1 MTTATIAAPSSTTG
15 FMCMWNG
22 TKDNE
27 PAYVDYA
34 TGKTNVNEPKRV
46 EVVVQNIRTLDNK
59 PTLKQNGYELCK
71 HSTNLSPEQLLNSM
85 TPDGRKS
92 IEEVYYGECR
102 AIIRELTGAPVV
114 EPYIFR
120 VRQNGAN
127 PRDFGSKNVAN
138 AAMTKASLPI
148 AHVDRDRHTLRDG
161 IVEHFGRET
170 AAELMSKYKR
180 FAQINVWRGINDV
193 VRSWPLAFVDH
204 SKVPGWDYDTHMAV
218 VEPRNDPRVALRGPK
233 SQDSVLKCDEAYSY
247 YYASDMTRDE
257 VFVFS
262 SGDSDVSKVVP
273 HGAFWDYNSTDNAP
287 TRCSI
292 EVRAWVFFDN

>member
-1 MTTATIAAPSSTTG
+1 MSTVTVAAPSTTG
-15 FMCMWNG
+15 FMYMWNG

-46 EVVVQNIRTLDNK
+46 NIVVQNIRTLNNK
-59 PTLKQNGYELCK
+59 PTLKENGYELSK
-71 HSTNLSPEQLLNSM
+71 HTISLSPEQLLNGM
-85 TPDGRKS
+85 TPDGQKA
-92 IEEVYYGECR
+92 IKEVYYGECR
-102 AIIRELTGAPVV
+102 AIIQKLTGAPVV

-120 VRQNGAN
+120 VRRKAAN
-127 PRDFGSKNVAN
+127 PQDSGSKNAAD
-138 AAMTKASLPI
+138 AAMTRASLPI

-161 IVEHFGRET
+161 IMEHFGPET

-180 FAQINVWRGINDV
+180 FAQINVWRGINDTV
-193 VRSWPLAFVDH
+193 QSWPLAFVDH
-204 SKVPGWDYDTHMAV
+204 SKVPGWDYDTHMAI
-218 VEPRNDPRVALRGPK
+218 VEPRNDPRVAIRGPK
-233 SQDSVLKCDEAYSY
+233 SRDSVLKYEEAYSY

-273 HGAFWDYNSTDNAP
+273 HGAFWDDNHNVDNAP

-292 EVRAWVFFDN
+292 EVRAWVFFEN